1 MKRIRTLFLSALVG
15 CNDDTRPLDATV
27 AVDAPDASLDVP
39 DAPAYYWD
47 TFPVFDVS
55 HGDAG
60 MDVTKNLDH

>member
-1 MKRIRTLFLSALVG
+1 MKNILTLFLFTLVG
-15 CNDDTRPLDATV
+15 CDEGTQPIDATV